1 MKAPLWMAP
10 SEPRCTGRACTK
22 GAPCTRKDISDGV
35 AHPLADFSVPAGS
48 SIPQCDAANGW
59 RKFLSHA
66 DAVWPAVRPQPKE
79 WIGQ

>member
-22 GAPCTRKDISDGV
+22 GAPCTRKDIQDGI

-48 SIPQCDAANGW
+48 HVPECNAPLW
-59 RKFLSHA
+59 RRFLSHA
-66 DAVWPAVRPQPKE
+66 DAVRPVAQQQPKE

>member
-22 GAPCTRKDISDGV
+22 GAPCTRKDIADGI

-48 SIPQCDAANGW
+48 HVPECNAPLW
-59 RKFLSHA
+59 RKFLAHA
-66 DAVWPAVRPQPKE
+66 DAVRPVAKQQPKE